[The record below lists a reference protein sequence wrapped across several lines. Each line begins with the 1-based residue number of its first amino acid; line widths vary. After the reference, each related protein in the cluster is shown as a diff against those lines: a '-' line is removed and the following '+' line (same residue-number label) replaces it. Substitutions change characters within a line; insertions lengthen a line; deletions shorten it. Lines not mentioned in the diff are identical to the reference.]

1 MAKRGETKEKI
12 ITSATKL
19 FMTNGYEA
27 TSVKMIIEEAGIV
40 TGSFYH
46 FFESK
51 ESLFEAVIESFLGK
65 YTERIESILKQ
76 EQKTVDE
83 LADAFF
89 AELQSTSK
97 IYYDVLGGDKLHWT
111 IQYALHGKTLEA
123 MVQPLAEYLT
133 KAESNGLLDKKM
145 NVDNITLSKILINGS
160 EAIIHSD
167 NSIEVKANRPGL
179 KKELLEFWKTLLYLS
194 TSI

>member
-46 FFESK
+46 FFGSK

-76 EQKTVDE
+76 EHKTVDE

-89 AELQSTSK
+89 TELQSTSK

>member
-89 AELQSTSK
+89 TELQSSSK

-111 IQYALHGKTLEA
+111 IQYALHVKTLEA
-123 MVQPLAEYLT
+123 MVQPLAEYIT

-179 KKELLEFWKTLLYLS
+179 KEELLEFWKTLLYLS

>member
-51 ESLFEAVIESFLGK
+51 EILFEAVIESFLGK

-89 AELQSTSK
+89 TELQSSSK

-111 IQYALHGKTLEA
+111 IQYALHVKTLEA

-179 KKELLEFWKTLLYLS
+179 KKELLEFWKKL
-194 TSI
+194 I

>member
-46 FFESK
+46 FFGSK

-76 EQKTVDE
+76 EQKTIDE

-89 AELQSTSK
+89 TELQSTSK